1 MSYLIGTTLRLGIKC
16 GLAVLTVLLERVMI
30 MIGDDLSS
38 GPVPGRGRRRRGAG
52 RGGLWPQLL
61 RRPGRSLIFLNH
73 SAGKTGAAPI

>member
-1 MSYLIGTTLRLGIKC
+1 MRYLIGTTLRLGIIRE
-16 GLAVLTVLLERVMI
+16 LAARTVLLERLMI

-38 GPVPGRGRRRRGAG
+38 GPVPAGAAG
-52 RGGLWPQLL
+52 AARARARYWAQLL